1 MNTNASEGFVA
12 LLKSAGLSIACGY
25 GFLYLR
31 DSYPSS
37 EARFASLILGFIA
50 VLAAIA
56 AGVAFIKILVGFTA
70 QGATVAWQRTSGVF
84 REYGVRKALAIT
96 VGGLVATAGL
106 LGAKT
111 YGLRCC
117 LLALAMGL
125 VISKLPDYW
134 VALVESSP
142 VYTLFR
148 SGQEPQAEF
157 AQAYHLK
164 KHYAEPF
171 LNCYRPGHG
180 YCATKLFVGTSM
192 RQSSLQRLDVWNDD
206 AASEF
211 VCGTIGSAKFVSDLA
226 IRLVTYMGSGVYIS
240 VKPELADFAV
250 GRNVDTS
257 QQFADELRSKGIDP
271 GIDPRRISTVQFEK
285 PRFRSMVPDPFH
297 QSAYWDQDC
306 PWNPLD
312 ELPGDNPD
320 IAGPRCESLCW
331 AIIEERLNA
340 SEPFFDNASR
350 AYLYSGIGHAKTRWP
365 KEKQNLPEVA
375 DFLLGRDPVRGGVS
389 PDQFKNNLCAMM
401 ANKEWGGTIATGANM
416 IAELG
421 DRAYGSVKAE
431 VALKLKFCMNETLRA
446 HLSRPSRFSYEEVG
460 DSAYP
465 LSIFLIPGR
474 VAPQASAAWMRMHVA
489 MSTAVFKTRPVAP
502 ELPIFFAADEFKQ
515 YAVPDLAEQALV
527 LRSSNVKLALYFHD
541 IQSAISALG
550 EHGYSEFIT
559 ASTSRFYGVRNP
571 DTAKRISEM
580 LGHHNVGGSVHP
592 LVDPQ
597 TVMRELAVR
606 SNMTYVLPYG
616 GPPVL
621 RLRRRGFKTIRT
633 KDGLYLRGLP
643 LAGHYDEGLSRH
655 TRRS

>member
-1 MNTNASEGFVA
+1 MAVA
-12 LLKSAGLSIACGY
+12 
-25 GFLYLR
+25 
-31 DSYPSS
+31 
-37 EARFASLILGFIA
+37 
-50 VLAAIA
+50 
-56 AGVAFIKILVGFTA
+56 
-70 QGATVAWQRTSGVF
+70 
-84 REYGVRKALAIT
+84 

-106 LGAKT
+106 LGAKA
-111 YGLRCC
+111 YGLRYG

-125 VISKLPDYW
+125 VISKLPDFW
-134 VALVESSP
+134 VAFVESSP
-142 VYTLFR
+142 VHTLLR
-148 SGQEPQAEF
+148 SGREPQAEF

-164 KHYAEPF
+164 KYYAEPF
-171 LNCYRPGHG
+171 RNCYRPGHG
-180 YCATKLFVGTSM
+180 YCSTKLFVGTSM
-192 RQSSLQRLDVWNDD
+192 RQSSLRRLDVWNDD

-211 VCGTIGSAKFVSDLA
+211 ICGTIGSAKFVSDLA
-226 IRLVTYMGSGVYIS
+226 IRLITYMGSGVYIS

-257 QQFADELRSKGIDP
+257 PQFADELRTKGIDP
-271 GIDPRRISTVQFEK
+271 GIDSRGISTVQVEK

-297 QSAYWDQDC
+297 QSTYWDQDC

-312 ELPGDNPD
+312 ELPDDNPD
-320 IAGPRCESLCW
+320 IAEPRCEALCW
-331 AIIEERLNA
+331 SIIEERLNA
-340 SEPFFDNASR
+340 SEPFFQEAPR
-350 AYLYSGIGHAKTRWP
+350 AFLYSGIGHAKTRWP
-365 KEKQNLPEVA
+365 KERQNLPEVA
-375 DFLLGRDPVRGGVS
+375 DFLIGRDPVHGGAS
-389 PDQFKNNLCAMM
+389 PDQFKKNLCAMM

-580 LGHHNVGGSVHP
+580 LGHHNVGGAVHP
-592 LVDPQ
+592 LADPQ
-597 TVMRELAVR
+597 TIMRELAVR

-643 LAGHYDEGLSRH
+643 LAGHYDEGLTRH